1 MKKIISTCIK
11 YIFSPV
17 GFLLYFLYKVNVINY
32 KTSTQLL
39 AFFPGIIG
47 LLIRQFYYELSL
59 TSCGKNLR
67 VFWGAYIVYP
77 DVIIGNNCTIEE
89 FCILSKCKLGD
100 DVILAAR
107 VSIMSGS
114 KHHDIND
121 LTTTFGESKSEYRT
135 VQLGNNL
142 WIGTHAVIMNDIGD
156 NTAIGAGAVVSRA
169 IPEMVVAAGVPA
181 RIIKH
186 RGKS

>member
-1 MKKIISTCIK
+1 MKRNIYYIIK

-17 GFLLYFLYKVNVINY
+17 GVFIYILYKIKLINY

-39 AFFPGIIG
+39 AFFPGVIG

-59 TSCGKNLR
+59 KSCGKNLR

-89 FCILSKCKLGD
+89 FCILSKCVLGN

-107 VSIMSGS
+107 VSIMSGA

-121 LTTTFGESKSEYRT
+121 IKNTFGESKAEYRT

-142 WIGTHAVIMNDIGD
+142 WIGTHAVIMNDIGN
-156 NTAIGAGAVVSRA
+156 NTAVGAGAIVTSA
-169 IPEMVVAAGVPA
+169 IPDMVVAAGVPA
-181 RIIKH
+181 RIIKY
-186 RGKS
+186 RGKL

>member
-1 MKKIISTCIK
+1 
-11 YIFSPV
+11 
-17 GFLLYFLYKVNVINY
+17 
-32 KTSTQLL
+32 
-39 AFFPGIIG
+39 
-47 LLIRQFYYELSL
+47 RQFYYELSL
-59 TSCGKNLR
+59 KSCGKNLR

-89 FCILSKCKLGD
+89 FCILSKCVLGN

-107 VSIMSGS
+107 VSIMSGA

-121 LTTTFGESKSEYRT
+121 IKNTFGESKAEYRT

-142 WIGTHAVIMNDIGD
+142 WIGTHAVIMNDIGN
-156 NTAIGAGAVVSRA
+156 NTAVGAGAIVTNV
-169 IPEMVVAAGVPA
+169 IPDMVVAAGVPA
-181 RIIKH
+181 RIIKY